1 MGSRNPAPPTPKRKQ
16 CNEEIGPFR
25 RSRSCWRRHPASAP
39 NAFFKSVQSIGV
51 GPDQFVSRRLESPAL
66 FTVAKRPEGAP
77 VTVLKSPSL
86 TAGKDRC
93 SPFRMGRLLD
103 KLIRG
108 STAYD
113 VEAEN
118 DGFSLVGKPGRLNE
132 FSDLVREAV
141 DHSGEDFVV
150 FPTSDGHQ
158 GYSRM
163 FVVPLDG
170 QADP

>member
-39 NAFFKSVQSIGV
+39 HAFFNRVQCRCLASAVHISSARKPSTIDGREAA
-51 GPDQFVSRRLESPAL
+51 GGCARDGMQISQLDRR
-66 FTVAKRPEGAP
+66 
-77 VTVLKSPSL
+77 
-86 TAGKDRC
+86 KDRC
-93 SPFRMGRLLD
+93 SPSHMGRLLD

-108 STAYD
+108 STAHD
-113 VEAEN
+113 VKAEN
-118 DGFSLVGKPGRLNE
+118 DGFSLVGKPDRLNE

-150 FPTSDGHQ
+150 FPTSDGHH

-170 QADP
+170 RADP